1 MGFCMSSKKI
11 TLPVALTPIVLLIFL
26 LIINIIIFDSVI
38 NIAGQLSLIISSVI
52 TIFIGLYYKIK
63 WQDIV
68 HAIKKNINTVIPAL
82 ILLLLIGGLSG
93 TWLISGIIPAMIFYG
108 LKILNPD
115 IFLFIVAIISAIIS
129 VATGSSWS
137 TIATVG
143 IAFLGIGIAIGIPS
157 GIVAGAIISGAYF
170 GDKMSPLSET
180 TNMAAAICEVSLF
193 DHIKY
198 MMYTTIPSFF
208 ISLVIFLIIGLNFE
222 TNISSNQI
230 DEALNIISNNFE
242 INLWLFIV
250 PLSVIILIINK
261 VSAIKSLF
269 IGTLLGSIFAII
281 FQQEILFEISNL
293 NRNNFISILSANLN
307 AIIGEINF
315 TQINSDINDVFNIP
329 EDERSSLLKSSGMTG
344 MFNTI
349 LLMICAMIFSGCIE
363 STKILRTIS
372 EPIIRYAKTN
382 SKLIGTNVGTCIFFN
397 ITTCDQYMSLVVP
410 GRMFSDSYK
419 DNKLAPENLSRT
431 IEDSGTVTSV
441 LIPWNSCGATQSAV
455 LGITTLSYLPFCF
468 FNILSPLMTLFFAR
482 YVIKIKKLN

>member
-1 MGFCMSSKKI
+1 MCNKKM
-11 TLPVALTPIVLLIFL
+11 TLPVALIPIVFLIFL
-26 LIINIIIFDSVI
+26 LIINIIILDSAVS
-38 NIAGQLSLIISSVI
+38 IAGQLSLIFSSI
-52 TIFIGLYYKIK
+52 LTIFIGLYYNIK
-63 WQDIV
+63 WKHILHTV
-68 HAIKKNINTVIPAL
+68 KKNIKTVIPAL

-115 IFLFIVAIISAIIS
+115 SFLFVVAIISAIIS
-129 VATGSSWS
+129 LATGSSWS

-143 IAFLGIGIAIGIPS
+143 IAFLGIGTAIGIPT

-180 TNMAAAICEVSLF
+180 TNMAAAVCEVNLF

-198 MMYTTIPSFF
+198 MMYTTIPSFL
-208 ISLVIFLIIGLNFE
+208 ITLIIFLIIGLNFE
-222 TNISSNQI
+222 TSISSNQI
-230 DEALNIISNNFE
+230 DEALNIISNKFE
-242 INLWLFIV
+242 INLWLFLV
-250 PLSVIILIINK
+250 PISVIILIINK

-269 IGTLLGSIFAII
+269 IGTLLGSVFAII
-281 FQQEILFEISNL
+281 FQEDILFEISNL
-293 NRNNFISILSANLN
+293 NKKNFISLLSANIN
-307 AIIGEINF
+307 AITGDINF
-315 TQINSDINDVFNIP
+315 TQINTDINEVFNIP
-329 EDERSSLLKSSGMTG
+329 EDERSSLLKSSGMYG

-363 STKILRTIS
+363 STKILTTIS
-372 EPIIRYAKTN
+372 KPIIRYAKTK
-382 SKLIGTNVGTCIFFN
+382 SKLIGANVGTCIFFN

-431 IEDSGTVTSV
+431 IEDGGTVTSV

-455 LGITTLSYLPFCF
+455 LGITTLTYLPFCF
-468 FNILSPLMTLFFAR
+468 FNILSPIMTLVFSKYA
-482 YVIKIKKLN
+482 IKIKKLN